1 MVLETLAEAILGN
14 DKNDPSKMANRRM
27 CGYQNCVKTCLECV
41 TRQALLVFYERC
53 LEMLRN
59 QRVAVSFHPS
69 IANSPAPETTIPSK
83 PWSIP
88 PEEI

>member
-27 CGYQNCVKTCLECV
+27 YGYQNCVKTCLECV

-59 QRVAVSFHPS
+59 SFKVHPES
-69 IANSPAPETTIPSK
+69 LENRSSNRF
-83 PWSIP
+83 
-88 PEEI
+88 